1 MIDKVKEIITAQ
13 QKGNEGTAVFMVGEQ
28 LKDIAAENPKCAEIL
43 ARDLEVDGMAIW
55 SAEAAMKKA
64 ADKRSKG
71 KKCVCVSPSE
81 SDAILREFYGL
92 PARDEAPKTE
102 ASREMPKPA
111 GSKLSLLDFM

>member
-1 MIDKVKEIITAQ
+1 MLDKVKEIIAEQ
-13 QKGNEGTAVFMVGEQ
+13 QKGHEDSAVFMVGEQ

-43 ARDLEVDGMAIW
+43 SRDLEVDGMAIW

-71 KKCVCVSPSE
+71 NKCVCVPPDE
-81 SDAILREFYGL
+81 SDKILREFYGL
-92 PARDEAPKTE
+92 PARNEAPKTE
-102 ASREMPKPA
+102 ASGNIAKPA